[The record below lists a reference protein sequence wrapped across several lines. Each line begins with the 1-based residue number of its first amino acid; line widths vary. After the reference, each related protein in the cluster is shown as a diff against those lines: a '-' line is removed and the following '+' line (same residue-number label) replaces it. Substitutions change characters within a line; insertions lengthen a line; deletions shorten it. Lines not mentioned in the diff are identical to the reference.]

1 MEETT
6 RVYQYGAVLINPGK
20 GKATFAYSFP
30 KAGVDELFRRNGLWN
45 ELVGIDRKS
54 REEYEAARRAANA
67 AYREVAGKLDAIED
81 EIKEAYSRKRTA
93 RMKAGTRDASH
104 PLIEEANREIKRLK
118 AGRKR
123 LRDEIKPHR
132 KEADKFI
139 DKKALS
145 KAFSER
151 VKAAQRVENTG
162 GLNGQ
167 TANETARYFREAR
180 RRTFDNPGS
189 RLRFHPFDGTGF
201 LFYRFRRSG
210 RDVTEDG
217 VTFDELMRK
226 DERDGRNFTLA
237 TAGSRRGHSVMRLH
251 AKVAGGAKKASKVY
265 AEFDLHLHRP
275 IPEDA
280 QINNAKLLR
289 RRVGDRFRY
298 LVSFS
303 VRVPAAAPAGS
314 SPPHAIGVDI
324 GFKAQHGEHR
334 VATVAVE
341 EDTGWKFKH
350 LTLPE
355 KYADRLYRVE
365 EIQSRLDERARELGD
380 FIKPR
385 LKGCEAVSDK
395 AHSMH
400 KLVSK
405 IVGAPANVT
414 MSFELAYKLG
424 GKIRGEP
431 GSLPAEVEERTL
443 IWRERWRK
451 PYREMHGLR
460 GKTLA
465 WRREIYRVF
474 AAELVALGKPIAIEG
489 IDLRKFAEAR
499 DADND
504 LSNQARSQRFDVAP
518 SEFLGALRNCAARE
532 GVPLIEVDPAYTS
545 KTCSECGCLNRELAG
560 EVEWICADCGAAHDR
575 DKNAAKNIARAAVKK
590 MGGTPDE
597 TR

>member
-1 MEETT
+1 M
-6 RVYQYGAVLINPGK
+6 
-20 GKATFAYSFP
+20 
-30 KAGVDELFRRNGLWN
+30 
-45 ELVGIDRKS
+45 
-54 REEYEAARRAANA
+54 
-67 AYREVAGKLDAIED
+67 
-81 EIKEAYSRKRTA
+81 
-93 RMKAGTRDASH
+93 
-104 PLIEEANREIKRLK
+104 
-118 AGRKR
+118 
-123 LRDEIKPHR
+123 
-132 KEADKFI
+132 
-139 DKKALS
+139 
-145 KAFSER
+145 
-151 VKAAQRVENTG
+151 
-162 GLNGQ
+162 
-167 TANETARYFREAR
+167 
-180 RRTFDNPGS
+180 
-189 RLRFHPFDGTGF
+189 
-201 LFYRFRRSG
+201 
-210 RDVTEDG
+210 
-217 VTFDELMRK
+217 
-226 DERDGRNFTLA
+226 
-237 TAGSRRGHSVMRLH
+237 
-251 AKVAGGAKKASKVY
+251 KVAGGARKASKVY

-289 RRVGDRFRY
+289 RRAGDRFRY

-341 EDTGWKFKH
+341 EDTGWKFRH

-400 KLVSK
+400 KLVHG
-405 IVGAPANVT
+405 IVEAPANVT

-424 GKIRGEP
+424 GDIRREP

-451 PYREMHGLR
+451 PYREMHSLR
-460 GKTLA
+460 RKNLA

-499 DADND
+499 DADSD

-532 GVPLIEVDPAYTS
+532 GVPLIEVNPAYTS
-545 KTCSECGCLNRELAG
+545 KTCSECGCLNQELAG

-575 DKNAAKNIARAAVKK
+575 DENAAKNIARAAVKK